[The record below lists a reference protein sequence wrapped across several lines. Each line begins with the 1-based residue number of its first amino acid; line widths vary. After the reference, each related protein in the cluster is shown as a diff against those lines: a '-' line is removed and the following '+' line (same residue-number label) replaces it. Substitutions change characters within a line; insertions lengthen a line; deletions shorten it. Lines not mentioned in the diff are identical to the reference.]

1 MGLVSIA
8 SLFGSTLVTTMAIHF
23 QSALNNLTIAQWSLL
38 FLAST
43 FTMSMALT
51 PSTLIALISGYFLGW
66 QALFYILLS
75 YPTASLIGFMLGKQL
90 DNGQLINSLPLQS
103 NARLALVEL
112 KNHHWLMMVLVRISP
127 VLPFSLMNLI
137 LPAIKVPLKV
147 FLIAGLAGML
157 PRTLASLW
165 IGIQARDLV
174 YLLQHPTQNNLPMIL
189 MVAGTT
195 ISVVGIVYIGQK
207 IIAEILLKKG
217 LSD

>member
-1 MGLVSIA
+1 
-8 SLFGSTLVTTMAIHF
+8 MAIHF

-195 ISVVGIVYIGQK
+195 ISVVGIVYIGQR

-217 LSD
+217 LSE

>member
-1 MGLVSIA
+1 
-8 SLFGSTLVTTMAIHF
+8 MAIHF